1 MTAHINTIQV
11 SRSHARKKRL
21 LSNHRSLA
29 HWVQILADLCV
40 IVASL
45 LFLTYLKH
53 SAISSEY
60 RVLATVSVLLMFIVY
75 PTQGLYRR
83 SGGHLNNLMRLGVAW
98 GLVCLL
104 LALAGFVTKT
114 SEMFSREVLL
124 QWAVVAYLLQG
135 INHIVLRTLYK
146 HYKVMFA
153 REIPTLVVGTGDLA
167 KHLVNNL
174 NSNNWLPDRVSGFV
188 FVNDKP
194 RDSEIQEA
202 FSLPILGHVDELRQI
217 IKQQNIRRVYI
228 ALPVK
233 SSETIEALHI
243 DLLDM
248 NVDVIW
254 VPDIFAMSLLNHS
267 VREVAGM
274 PLISLNESP
283 MTSSKTSIF
292 MKGVMDR
299 SIALISLILLSPV
312 FMAVAIAVKRSSPG
326 PVFFKQERHGW
337 DGKVIKVWKFR
348 SMKLHEDAEVK
359 QATKGDSR
367 ITKVGAFIRRTSIDE
382 LPQLINVLQGTM
394 SLVGPRPHAVA
405 HNEYYSGKVDAY
417 LARHRIKPGITGLA
431 QISGCRGET
440 ETIDK
445 MQKRVEFD
453 LSYINNWSLMGDIKI
468 LIKTPL
474 SLLSK
479 DIY

>member
-1 MTAHINTIQV
+1 MSSFWWASEQPNAI
-11 SRSHARKKRL
+11 RCGLGAG
-21 LSNHRSLA
+21 LS
-29 HWVQILADLCV
+29 
-40 IVASL
+40 
-45 LFLTYLKH
+45 LT
-53 SAISSEY
+53 
-60 RVLATVSVLLMFIVY
+60 
-75 PTQGLYRR
+75 G
-83 SGGHLNNLMRLGVAW
+83 
-98 GLVCLL
+98 
-104 LALAGFVTKT
+104 AGRFCHKT